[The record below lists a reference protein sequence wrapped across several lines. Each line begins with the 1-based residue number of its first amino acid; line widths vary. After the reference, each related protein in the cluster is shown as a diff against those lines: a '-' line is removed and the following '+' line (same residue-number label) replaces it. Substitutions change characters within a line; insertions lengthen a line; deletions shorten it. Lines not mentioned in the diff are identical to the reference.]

1 MAPRAAT
8 RPPVRRPGLFR
19 VPPAVF
25 AVPMDER
32 PVRPAGGDGSS
43 APWSTPRPA
52 ATQAAVTVERRSDSV
67 LVAITGEI
75 DLANSDTVEQE
86 IAEGLGD
93 GVRTVT
99 VDLTGLDY
107 IDSAGLWILF
117 RLAAS
122 LTAAGITGEVVVAG
136 DGAVRRMVETAGVS
150 AAIAV
155 RAAV

>member
-1 MAPRAAT
+1 
-8 RPPVRRPGLFR
+8 
-19 VPPAVF
+19 
-25 AVPMDER
+25 MDER

-43 APWSTPRPA
+43 TPWSTPHPA
-52 ATQAAVTVERRSDSV
+52 ATQAAVTVERRSDAV
-67 LVAITGEI
+67 LIAITGEI
-75 DLANSDTVEQE
+75 DLANSGTVEQE

-93 GVRTVT
+93 GVRAVT
-99 VDLTGLDY
+99 VDLTGLGY

-117 RLAAS
+117 RLGAS

-155 RAAV
+155 RTAT

>member
-1 MAPRAAT
+1 
-8 RPPVRRPGLFR
+8 
-19 VPPAVF
+19 
-25 AVPMDER
+25 MDEG
-32 PVRPAGGDGSS
+32 PLRPAGGDGSS
-43 APWSTPRPA
+43 APWSTPHPA

-75 DLANSDTVEQE
+75 DLANSGTVEQE

-117 RLAAS
+117 RLGAS

>member
-1 MAPRAAT
+1 
-8 RPPVRRPGLFR
+8 
-19 VPPAVF
+19 
-25 AVPMDER
+25 MDER

-43 APWSTPRPA
+43 APWSTPHPA

-99 VDLTGLDY
+99 VDLTGLGY

-117 RLAAS
+117 RLGAS
-122 LTAAGITGEVVVAG
+122 LTAAGITGEVVVPA

-150 AAIAV
+150 AAIPV
-155 RAAV
+155 RTA